1 MPSIIT
7 ATELRSVLGVSSALY
22 NDAYLNQII
31 DTAETV
37 ILPMLVTFKSPIQ
50 KVSLTDNVAI
60 FTTLGIHEFT
70 EGQSV
75 VITGCGTPYNG
86 TRVVLAD
93 DLGEYTFSASITNA
107 DILEAN
113 VIPSGVATLSGA
125 STYVGNAAVQSAVYT
140 VSVEVFQARLSSG
153 GQIEGVDF
161 SPTPFKMG
169 RSLFNTCVGLLGSYM
184 DTESMC
190 SINA

>member
-7 ATELRSVLGVSSALY
+7 ATQLRSVLGVSSSLY
-22 NDAYLNQII
+22 NDAYLDQII
-31 DTAETV
+31 DSAETV
-37 ILPMLVTFKSPIQ
+37 ILPMLVTFKSPVQ
-50 KVSLTDNVAI
+50 KVSLTDNVAT

-86 TRVVLAD
+86 TRTILAD
-93 DLGEYTFSASITNA
+93 NLGEYTFSAAITNA
-107 DILEAN
+107 DINEAN

-140 VSVEVFQARLSSG
+140 VSVEVFQARLAGG

-161 SPTPFKMG
+161 TATPFRMG
-169 RSLFNTCVGLLGSYM
+169 RSLFNKCVGLLGSYM
-184 DTESMC
+184 DTDSM
-190 SINA
+190 AQ

>member
-1 MPSIIT
+1 MPTIIT
-7 ATELRSVLGVSSALY
+7 ASELRSVLGVSSALY
-22 NDAYLNQII
+22 SDAYLNQII

-37 ILPMLVTFKSPIQ
+37 ILPMLVTFKSPIE
-50 KVSLTDNVAI
+50 KVSLTDNVAT

-70 EGQSV
+70 EGQSL
-75 VITGCGTPYNG
+75 VITGCGSPYNG
-86 TRVVLAD
+86 TRTVLAD
-93 DLGEYTFSASITNA
+93 GLGQYTFTAAIVNA

-125 STYVGNAAVQSAVYT
+125 STYVGNAAVQSATYT
-140 VSVEVFQARLSSG
+140 VSVEVFQARLAGG

-161 SPTPFKMG
+161 TATPFRMG
-169 RSLFNTCVGLLGSYM
+169 RSLFNKCVGILGSYI

-190 SINA
+190 Q

>member
-7 ATELRSVLGVSSALY
+7 ATQLRSVLGVSSSLY
-22 NDAYLNQII
+22 NDAYLDQII
-31 DTAETV
+31 DTAESV
-37 ILPMLVTFKSPIQ
+37 ILPMLVSFKSPIQ
-50 KVSLTDNVAI
+50 SVSLTDNVAT

-75 VITGCGTPYNG
+75 IITGCGSPYNG

-93 DLGEYTFSASITNA
+93 NLGQYTFSQSITNA
-107 DILEAN
+107 DLLEVN
-113 VIPSGVATLSGA
+113 VIPSGVAALSGG

-140 VSVEVFQARLSSG
+140 VSVEVFQARLAGG

-161 SPTPFKMG
+161 TATPFRMG
-169 RSLFNTCVGLLGSYM
+169 RSLYNKCVGLLGAYI
-184 DTESMC
+184 DTEGM
-190 SINA
+190 AQ

>member
-1 MPSIIT
+1 MPTIIT
-7 ATELRSVLGVSSALY
+7 ASELRSVLGVSSALY
-22 NDAYLNQII
+22 NDTYLNQII
-31 DTAETV
+31 DTAELV
-37 ILPMLVTFKSPIQ
+37 ILPMLVTFKSPIE
-50 KVSLTDNVAI
+50 KVSLTDNVAT

-93 DLGEYTFSASITNA
+93 DLEQYTFTAAIVNA

-113 VIPSGVATLSGA
+113 VIPSGVAALFGG

-140 VSVEVFQARLSSG
+140 VSVEVFQARLAGG

-161 SPTPFKMG
+161 TATPFRMG
-169 RSLFNTCVGLLGSYM
+169 RSLYNKCVGLLGSFI
-184 DTESMC
+184 DPEGMC
-190 SINA
+190 Q

>member
-1 MPSIIT
+1 MPSIIS
-7 ATELRSVLGVSSALY
+7 ASELRAIIGVSSSLY
-22 NDAYLNQII
+22 NDAYLEGII
-31 DTAETV
+31 DSAEGV
-37 ILPMLVTFKSPIQ
+37 ILPMLTTFKSPVQ
-50 KVSLTDNVAI
+50 ATSLTDNVAT

-93 DLGEYTFSASITNA
+93 NLGQYTFSQSITNA
-107 DILEAN
+107 DLLEVN
-113 VIPSGVATLSGA
+113 VIPSGVAALSGG

-140 VSVEVFQARLSSG
+140 VSVEVFQARLAGG

-161 SPTPFKMG
+161 SPTPFRMG
-169 RSLFNTCVGLLGSYM
+169 RSLFNKCVGLLGSYI
-184 DTESMC
+184 DTESM
-190 SINA
+190 AL

>member
-1 MPSIIT
+1 
-7 ATELRSVLGVSSALY
+7 
-22 NDAYLNQII
+22 
-31 DTAETV
+31 
-37 ILPMLVTFKSPIQ
+37 MLVTFKAPIQ
-50 KVSLTDNVAI
+50 ATSLSANVAT

-86 TRVVLAD
+86 TRTILAD
-93 DLGEYTFSASITNA
+93 NLGAYTFSAAITNA
-107 DILEAN
+107 DINERN
-113 VIPSGVATLSGA
+113 VIPSGTATLSGA

-140 VSVEVFQARLSSG
+140 VSVNVFQARLSSG

-161 SPTPFKMG
+161 TSTPFKMG

-184 DTESMC
+184 DTESM
-190 SINA
+190 AQ

>member
-1 MPSIIT
+1 MPSIIS
-7 ATELRSVLGVSSALY
+7 ASELRAVLGVSSSLY
-22 NDAYLNQII
+22 NDNYLNQII

-50 KVSLTDNVAI
+50 KVSLTDNVAS

-86 TRVVLAD
+86 TRTILAD
-93 DLGEYTFSASITNA
+93 NLGEYTFSAAITNA
-107 DILEAN
+107 DINEAN

-140 VSVEVFQARLSSG
+140 VSVEVFQARLAGG

-161 SPTPFKMG
+161 TATPFRMG
-169 RSLFNTCVGLLGSYM
+169 RSLFNKCVGLLGSYM
-184 DTESMC
+184 DTESM
-190 SINA
+190 AL

>member
-1 MPSIIT
+1 
-7 ATELRSVLGVSSALY
+7 VSSSLY
-22 NDAYLNQII
+22 NDAYLDQII
-31 DTAETV
+31 DSAETV
-37 ILPMLVTFKSPIQ
+37 ILPMLVTFKSPVQ
-50 KVSLTDNVAI
+50 KVSLTDNVAT

-86 TRVVLAD
+86 TRTILAD
-93 DLGEYTFSASITNA
+93 NLGEYTFSAAITNA
-107 DILEAN
+107 DINEAN

-140 VSVEVFQARLSSG
+140 VSVEVFQARLAGG

-161 SPTPFKMG
+161 TATPFRMG
-169 RSLFNTCVGLLGSYM
+169 RSLFNKCVGLLGSYM
-184 DTESMC
+184 DTDSM
-190 SINA
+190 AQ

>member
-7 ATELRSVLGVSSALY
+7 ATQLRSVLGVSSALY
-22 NDAYLNQII
+22 DDTYLNQII

-37 ILPMLVTFKSPIQ
+37 ILPMLVSFKAPIQ
-50 KVSLTDNVAI
+50 ATSLSDNVAT

-75 VITGCGTPYNG
+75 VITGCGSPYNG
-86 TRVVLAD
+86 TRTVLAD
-93 DLGEYTFSASITNA
+93 NLGQYTFSASITNA

-113 VIPSGVATLSGA
+113 VIPSGTATLSSA
-125 STYVGNAAVQSAVYT
+125 STYVGNQSIKSAVY
-140 VSVEVFQARLSSG
+140 VISVEVFQSRVAAG

-161 SPTPFKMG
+161 TATPYRIG
-169 RSLFNTCVGLLGSYM
+169 RSLYSRVIGILGPYV
-184 DTESMC
+184 DTEG
-190 SINA
+190 IAQ

>member
-7 ATELRSVLGVSSALY
+7 ATELRSVLGVSSSLY

-37 ILPMLVTFKSPIQ
+37 ILPMLVTFKSPVQ
-50 KVSLTDNVAI
+50 KVSLTDNVAT

-86 TRVVLAD
+86 TRTILAD
-93 DLGEYTFSASITNA
+93 NLGEYTFSAAITNA
-107 DILEAN
+107 DINEAN

-140 VSVEVFQARLSSG
+140 VSVEVFQARLAGG

-161 SPTPFKMG
+161 TATPFRMG
-169 RSLFNTCVGLLGSYM
+169 RSLFNKCVGLLGSYI
-184 DTESMC
+184 DTDSM
-190 SINA
+190 AQ

>member
-1 MPSIIT
+1 MPTIIT
-7 ATELRSVLGVSSALY
+7 ASQLRSVLGVSSALY
-22 NDAYLNQII
+22 DDTYLNQII

-37 ILPMLVTFKSPIQ
+37 ILPMLVTFKSPIE
-50 KVSLTDNVAI
+50 KVSLTDNVAT

-75 VITGCGTPYNG
+75 IITGCGSPYNG

-93 DLGEYTFSASITNA
+93 NLEQYTFSQSITNA

-113 VIPSGVATLSGA
+113 VIPSGVATLSGG

-140 VSVEVFQARLSSG
+140 VSVNVFQARLSSG

-161 SPTPFKMG
+161 AVTPFKMG

-190 SINA
+190 Q